1 MSAQWIDIETAR
13 SRPGLRLVL
22 AKGFPSPWSVAAR
35 WMLDLKRVPYTLV
48 ERSDAD
54 RQRNALHGW
63 TGQDSLPAAMLDD
76 ERPRTHWYSIALFAD
91 RLGPEPR
98 LVPENAADRAEMV
111 GLGNELL
118 GELGLLWC
126 ARMLAL
132 TEARDQRPDDPALN
146 AMLEKYGS
154 DNAALAAAPERI
166 RGILALFAAR
176 NRAQVARGEEYLVNG
191 APTALDFYW
200 AAGSV
205 LIAPRDEFGL
215 VDRAAAFAAAAAA
228 VAGEVDPELLALRDR
243 MFARYYKLPLVLD

>member
-1 MSAQWIDIETAR
+1 MSVRWIDIERAR

-35 WMLDLKRVPYTLV
+35 WMLEHKRVPFTLV

-54 RQRNALHGW
+54 RQRNALRDW

-76 ERPRTHWYSIALFAD
+76 ERPRTHWYSIALLAD
-91 RLGPEPR
+91 RLDPEPR
-98 LVPENAADRAEMV
+98 LVPESAADRAEMV

-126 ARMLAL
+126 VRMLAL
-132 TEARDQRPDDPALN
+132 TRAREQRPDDPVLG

-154 DNAALAAAPERI
+154 DDVALAAAPERV
-166 RGILALFAAR
+166 RGILALLAAR
-176 NRAQVARGEEYLVNG
+176 IRAQVARGEEYFING

-215 VDRAAAFAAAAAA
+215 VDRAAAFASAASA
-228 VAGEVDPELLALRDR
+228 VAGDVDSELLALRDR
-243 MFARYYKLPLVLD
+243 MFARYYSLPLALD